1 MASAWLAST
10 RAVVK
15 AKKLANYGHTMMRKQ
30 GTCCLEKEIMQGT
43 MRGARRRGRPHTAWM
58 DNIKTWTGL
67 TMEESVRMAE
77 DRDKWR
83 KYFHGVA
90 NPRIEDDWRTEQNRT
105 YRYTRPR
112 LRDARMKAS
121 VILNIHII
129 STCLYLHY
137 IIIRC
142 VIFQCGEVLFLEW
155 KPNLTLA
162 Y

>member
-1 MASAWLAST
+1 MASAWLASM

-15 AKKLANYGHTMMRKQ
+15 AKKLANYGHTARKQ
-30 GTCCLEKEIMQGT
+30 GSCCLEKEIMQGT
-43 MRGARRRGRPHTAWM
+43 MAGARRRGRPHTAWM

-67 TMEESVRMAE
+67 TMEESVILTE
-77 DRDKWR
+77 IN
-83 KYFHGVA
+83 GVFMVW
-90 NPRIEDDWRTEQNRT
+90 PTLGSRTSEEQNRT

-142 VIFQCGEVLFLEW
+142 VLFQCGEVLFLE
-155 KPNLTLA
+155 
-162 Y
+162 